1 MVPSSPGFFPCSSKY
16 INFDILLQL
25 RVNTDQH
32 DMDTSMFPWIIWY
45 LWKARND
52 KCFNNKDTTAMDTL
66 QLVCHEAEVWRI
78 AQIMPETIGEEEAHV
93 GRHTEDATRVKAGRW
108 RCQIDAS

>member
-1 MVPSSPGFFPCSSKY
+1 
-16 INFDILLQL
+16 
-25 RVNTDQH
+25 
-32 DMDTSMFPWIIWY
+32 MFPWIVWY